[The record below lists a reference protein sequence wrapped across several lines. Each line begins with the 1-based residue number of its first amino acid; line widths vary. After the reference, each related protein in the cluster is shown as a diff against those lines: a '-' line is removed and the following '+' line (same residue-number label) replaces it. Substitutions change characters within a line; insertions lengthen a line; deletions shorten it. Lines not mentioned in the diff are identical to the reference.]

1 MLFKIINFAGS
12 LCILLYGMK
21 LMSDGIQKSAGQ
33 KLQKALAFMTGNRFR
48 GLLTGCVLT
57 MIIQSSGA
65 TTVML
70 VSFVN
75 AGLVTLEQSVGVIF
89 GANIG
94 TTITAWIVVL
104 FGFNFSIEA
113 FAIPLFGIG
122 YLCTILKKR
131 KYEGLG
137 QAIMGF
143 GLLFI
148 GLGWLSAAFQF
159 SGSGEAVNF
168 LESIQGYG
176 FISIILAAL
185 AGMIFT
191 AMIHSSS
198 AMSAIVITMA
208 YNGVVSWE
216 FGAAMVMGSAVG
228 STIDAAMS
236 AAGASANAKRT
247 ALVHVLCNAV
257 TVIAL
262 LIFFKPFL
270 AFTDLLIPGDV
281 TKNENL
287 IYHIAM
293 LNTAFKIIE
302 TIVFI
307 PFTNQIA
314 VVLRKIVPDD
324 KPEDENQEYKL
335 EFNNELAAK
344 SPEGCVFRAQ
354 KEITAFSERVVEMYD
369 ELQMGLARFDATYL
383 EEHHPR
389 IMFLENY
396 LDQMHEQLTAYLI
409 KCQHLHLSDE
419 AKDNI
424 QLMLRLIGEME
435 SMSDGCLSISIQI
448 KKALEKNVK
457 FKQEDFDRLIPYF
470 ELGRQLLYFIHK
482 NVSTV
487 QKLTPEQY
495 QFASELE
502 EQIDTERTELRRIAR
517 HRLEAGADVRTEL
530 YYMDIIRQIEKIG
543 DRCFDA
549 AGDLR

>member
-33 KLQKALAFMTGNRFR
+33 RLQKVLAFMTGNRFV
-48 GLLTGCVLT
+48 GLLTGCILT

-75 AGLVTLEQSVGVIF
+75 AGLVTLEQSIGVVF

-104 FGFNFSIEA
+104 FGFNFKIEA
-113 FAIPLFGIG
+113 FAIPLFGLG
-122 YLCTILKKR
+122 YLLTVIKKI
-131 KYEGLG
+131 KNEGLG

-159 SGSGEAVNF
+159 EQGGNF
-168 LESIQGYG
+168 TLFMRTIQGHG
-176 FISIILAAL
+176 ALSIILAVL
-185 AGMIFT
+185 VGVVFT
-191 AMIHSSS
+191 ALIHSSS

-208 YNGVVSWE
+208 YNGVVNWE
-216 FGAAMVMGSAVG
+216 FGAAVVMGAAVG
-228 STIDAAMS
+228 STVDAIMA
-236 AAGASANAKRT
+236 AAGTNANAKRT
-247 ALVHVLCNAV
+247 ALVHVLCNSA
-257 TVIAL
+257 TVVIL
-262 LIFFKPFL
+262 LVLFKPFL
-270 AFTDLLIPGDV
+270 ALVDLIIPGNA
-281 TKNENL
+281 KKGENL

-293 LNTAFKIIE
+293 LNTAFKVIE

-307 PFTNQIA
+307 PFTKQIA
-314 VVLRKIVPDD
+314 ALLRKIVKDD
-324 KPEDENQEYKL
+324 KIPVDNSTYRL
-335 EFNNELAAK
+335 EFNNELALK
-344 SPEGCVFRAQ
+344 SPETCVYRAQ
-354 KEITAFSERVVEMYD
+354 REIGVFSENVVQMYD
-369 ELQMGLARFDATYL
+369 ELQEGLAHFDNSFI
-383 EEHHPR
+383 EERHPK
-389 IMFLENY
+389 IQFLENY
-396 LDQMHEQLTAYLI
+396 CDQMQEQLTTYLI
-409 KCQHLHLSDE
+409 RCQHLHLSDE
-419 AKDNI
+419 AKDNV

-435 SMSDGCLSISIQI
+435 SMADCCLSISIQI
-448 KKALEKNVK
+448 KKALEKNVV
-457 FKQEDFDRLIPYF
+457 FKQEDFNRLIPYF

-482 NVSTV
+482 NVAKI
-487 QKLTPEQY
+487 QKLTPEEY
-495 QFASELE
+495 KFASDLE
-502 EQIDTERTELRRIAR
+502 NQIDSQRTELRHIAR
-517 HRLEAGADVRTEL
+517 DRLESGADVRAEL

>member
-1 MLFKIINFAGS
+1 MLFKVINFAGS

-33 KLQKALAFMTGNRFR
+33 KLQKALAFMTGNRFS

-75 AGLVTLEQSVGVIF
+75 AGLVALEQSIGVIL

-104 FGFNFSIEA
+104 FGFNFKIET

-122 YLCTILKKR
+122 YLLTVVKKI
-131 KYEGLG
+131 KKEGLG

-148 GLGWLSAAFQF
+148 GLGWLSAAFQLDAGGRF
-159 SGSGEAVNF
+159 VHF
-168 LESIQGYG
+168 MTLIQGYG
-176 FISIILAAL
+176 GLSIILAAIV
-185 AGMIFT
+185 GMIFT
-191 AMIHSSS
+191 ALIHSSS

-216 FGAAMVMGSAVG
+216 FGAAMVMGAAVG
-228 STIDAAMS
+228 STVDAAM
-236 AAGASANAKRT
+236 AAMGASANAKRT
-247 ALVHVLCNAV
+247 ALVHVLCNAA
-257 TVIAL
+257 TVIIL

-270 AFTDLLIPGDV
+270 AFVDLIIPGSAP
-281 TKNENL
+281 NGERL

-293 LNTAFKIIE
+293 LNTAFKVIE

-307 PFTNQIA
+307 PFIKQIA
-314 VVLRKIVPDD
+314 AVLQKIVKDD
-324 KPEDENQEYKL
+324 KIDEENLVYKL
-335 EFNNELAAK
+335 EFNNELASK

-354 KEITAFSERVVEMYD
+354 KEITAFSEKVVDMYD
-369 ELQMGLARFDATYL
+369 ELQMGLAKFDNTYI
-383 EEHHPR
+383 ENHHPK
-389 IMFLENY
+389 ILLWENF

-419 AKDNI
+419 AKDNV

-448 KKALEKNVK
+448 KKALEKNVT

-482 NVSTV
+482 NVSKV

-502 EQIDTERTELRRIAR
+502 EQIDSERTELRRIAR
-517 HRLEAGADVRTEL
+517 HRLEAGADVRAEL